1 MAYVVAA
8 HWRAKDGAE
17 DRVAKIIEELT
28 PLSRAEPGNRY
39 YQAQRSGEDPRH
51 FFLYEIYA
59 DEAAYQ
65 AHMETEHFTR
75 LVKEEAIP
83 DLLAAR
89 EREFFETLG

>member
-17 DRVAKIIEELT
+17 DRVAEIIEELT
-28 PLSRAEPGNRY
+28 PLSRAEPGNRH
-39 YQAQRSGEDPRH
+39 YQAQRSVEDPRH
-51 FFLYEIYA
+51 FLLYEIYD

-65 AHMETEHFTR
+65 AHMETEHFAR

-83 DLLAAR
+83 NLLAAR

>member
-17 DRVAKIIEELT
+17 DRVAEIIEELT

-39 YQAQRSGEDPRH
+39 YQAQRSFEDPRH

-59 DEAAYQ
+59 DEGGYQ

>member
-1 MAYVVAA
+1 MPYVVAA
-8 HWRAKDGAE
+8 TWRAKDGAQ
-17 DRVAKIIEELT
+17 DRLAEIIEELT
-28 PLSRAEPGNRY
+28 PLARAEPGNRY
-39 YQAQRSGEDPRH
+39 YQAQRSVEDPTH
-51 FFLYEIYA
+51 FFLCEIYE

-89 EREFFETLG
+89 EREFFETFG

>member
-17 DRVAKIIEELT
+17 DRLAEIIEELT

-39 YQAQRSGEDPRH
+39 YQAQRSVEDSRH

-65 AHMETEHFTR
+65 AHMATEHFTR
-75 LVKEEAIP
+75 LAKEEAIP
-83 DLLAAR
+83 NLLAAR
-89 EREFFETLG
+89 EREFFETFG

>member
-17 DRVAKIIEELT
+17 DRVAEIIEELT
-28 PLSRAEPGNRY
+28 PLSRAEPGNRH
-39 YQAQRSGEDPRH
+39 YQAQRSAEDPRH

-83 DLLAAR
+83 NLLAAR